1 MEMELHHANN
11 QEDIMRDNTHT
22 YSQMHGEL
30 QQLIDRAQ
38 QLVDATADKL
48 DDGIQSARDA
58 LVNGLE
64 DARWQAADLEER
76 LRARTDQAQCFVEE
90 KPYQAVGYSFMA
102 GLILGWILSK

>member
-1 MEMELHHANN
+1 
-11 QEDIMRDNTHT
+11 MRKDTHT
-22 YSQMHGEL
+22 YSHMHGEL

-38 QLVDATADKL
+38 ELVDATAGKL

-64 DARWQAADLEER
+64 DARWQAADLEDR
-76 LRARTDQAQCFVEE
+76 VRVRTDQAQSFVEE

-102 GLILGWILSK
+102 GIFLGWLLSK